1 MTLLLI
7 LEACDSGK
15 ISLDDKVTV
24 SERAAAMGGSQMYME
39 PGEQHTVEE
48 LLKGV
53 IMVSANDG
61 CVAFKNMQFREQNKN
76 SITSICSS

>member
-1 MTLLLI
+1 
-7 LEACDSGK
+7 
-15 ISLDDKVTV
+15 
-24 SERAAAMGGSQMYME
+24 MYME